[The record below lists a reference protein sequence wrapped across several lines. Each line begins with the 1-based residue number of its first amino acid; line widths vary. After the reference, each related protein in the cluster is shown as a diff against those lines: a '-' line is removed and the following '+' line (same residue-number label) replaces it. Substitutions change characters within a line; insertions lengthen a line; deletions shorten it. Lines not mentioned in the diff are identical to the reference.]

1 MDARPEMVAT
11 AVHHRALP
19 VDRRAATALVFM
31 AVAILTACIQLAAA
45 HPAAGAPGTELWRST
60 WNTSTPALISN
71 VRMTT
76 NAAGT
81 LFEAAD
87 YQPAGHTHIV
97 VRRLT
102 AAGVVRWTKR
112 YAPRGRD
119 VSVAAIAAGPSGS
132 VIIVG
137 TSSGGKGADWL
148 IMKYSGTGKVAWL
161 RTVDLTGRTGDEAHD
176 VVVTPLGRVYVTG
189 VGVFRNNNTNAL
201 TRAYTG
207 AGTLL
212 WSRVYD
218 GPLHGRDTASAMAQ
232 DAAGN
237 VFVAGATAVT
247 TDETDLLLIRYGSG
261 GKRAWVRTNGAAASY
276 SSADSVA
283 VLGETVGVAGGRQTG
298 KFGDALVGEFGRDGS
313 LKWLKTVG
321 ISFTDWFLATGIAE
335 NGGIVVAGFSG
346 EGLLTSSSAV
356 YQAYDAAGTLTSG
369 GSVSGVAGTD
379 ARALDVVVTPAGT
392 YAATGHV
399 GTDAGSRVWV
409 AFRDGLG
416 AAVTH
421 FVSEPSTG
429 AQDRGESVA
438 LASDAVYVGG
448 VLDGSLGLVKLSR
461 L

>member
-1 MDARPEMVAT
+1 
-11 AVHHRALP
+11 
-19 VDRRAATALVFM
+19 
-31 AVAILTACIQLAAA
+31 
-45 HPAAGAPGTELWRST
+45 
-60 WNTSTPALISN
+60 
-71 VRMTT
+71 MTT

-132 VIIVG
+132 VIVVG

-189 VGVFRNNNTNAL
+189 VGVFRATTPTGALQQRRHALGRAL

-261 GKRAWVRTNGAAASY
+261 GKRAWVRTNGATASY

-283 VLGETVGVAGGRQTG
+283 VLGETVGVAGGRRP
-298 KFGDALVGEFGRDGS
+298 A
-313 LKWLKTVG
+313 
-321 ISFTDWFLATGIAE
+321 
-335 NGGIVVAGFSG
+335 
-346 EGLLTSSSAV
+346 SSAMPSS
-356 YQAYDAAGTLTSG
+356 AS
-369 GSVSGVAGTD
+369 S
-379 ARALDVVVTPAGT
+379 
-392 YAATGHV
+392 AATARSSG
-399 GTDAGSRVWV
+399 
-409 AFRDGLG
+409 
-416 AAVTH
+416 
-421 FVSEPSTG
+421 
-429 AQDRGESVA
+429 
-438 LASDAVYVGG
+438 
-448 VLDGSLGLVKLSR
+448 
-461 L
+461 